1 MNQTQA
7 LEILQ
12 DIADDLGLPMLE
24 TLMHLQHHPDE
35 MSERQAHAF
44 RVAMAGFRRLLAP
57 A

>member
-24 TLMHLQHHPDE
+24 TLMHLQDHPDE